1 MFDGFDTGNDYDA
14 FDNVYDEGYDDG
26 YEDGVDDVE
35 PLNFDDDSYVIDHEP
50 DDNENYHE
58 GFMDGGGLGY
68 WMASVELDEAQ
79 DDLDLL
85 AQDENDESYYDY
97 EGPQTVSLRAG
108 VARVKARSFEAM
120 VDDHI
125 QEINDRSR
133 R

>member
-1 MFDGFDTGNDYDA
+1 
-14 FDNVYDEGYDDG
+14 
-26 YEDGVDDVE
+26 
-35 PLNFDDDSYVIDHEP
+35 
-50 DDNENYHE
+50 
-58 GFMDGGGLGY
+58 MDGGGLGY